1 MDIQAVIPFPMS
13 RRHALVHKLARQML
27 DRSPVEAEKHLT
39 LELSR
44 HERVLRRRRF
54 PEDVI
59 ASQVKAFECAVRAV
73 LWRLVI
79 SPPPRSDQRG
89 RR

>member
-1 MDIQAVIPFPMS
+1 VDIQAVIPFPMS
-13 RRHALVHKLARQML
+13 RRHALVHQLARQML
-27 DRSPVEAEKHLT
+27 DRSPAEAEKHLAF
-39 LELSR
+39 ELSR
-44 HERVLRRRRF
+44 HERLLRRRSF
-54 PEDVI
+54 PDDVVV
-59 ASQVKAFECAVRAV
+59 SQVKGFEFAVRAV